1 MLGFLF
7 GMRRRYYGIC
17 KIWRIHDY
25 AEHKVIKIW
34 NITKMLGL
42 LRKKSIKICRDTDIF
57 HIWNLTIKRASI
69 PQKAL

>member
-7 GMRRRYYGIC
+7 DMRRRYYGIY
-17 KIWRIHDY
+17 KIWRIYDY

-42 LRKKSIKICRDTDIF
+42 FRKKSMKTC
-57 HIWNLTIKRASI
+57 
-69 PQKAL
+69 QKTQTFFISGI